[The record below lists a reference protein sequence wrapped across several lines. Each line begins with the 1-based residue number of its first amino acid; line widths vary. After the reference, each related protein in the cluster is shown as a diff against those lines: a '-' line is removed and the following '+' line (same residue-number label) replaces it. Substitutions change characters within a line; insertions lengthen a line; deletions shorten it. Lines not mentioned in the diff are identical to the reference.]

1 MMSKQ
6 VINWGILSSAKIAQK
21 AFIPA
26 IRSVENARLVGI
38 ASSSGSAKE
47 VAEEFDIPT
56 VYESYEELL
65 QDPTIN
71 AVYIPL
77 PNALH
82 AEWVIKAAEAKKHV
96 LCEKPAALTKE
107 EVVQMIESCK
117 ENDVLFME
125 AFMYQFHP
133 QHERVKEIIASGEV
147 GEVKFMRASFSFY
160 MGEANGNIRLNKELG
175 GGSIYDV
182 GCYGIH
188 AIRNILDI
196 EPKSVFVN
204 GEIDEASGVEI
215 SSIGVMEMENGLKAS
230 FDCGFDRTFYA
241 HYEVIGTKGTIEVPR
256 AFRPD
261 KEDGEGMIII
271 QDEEGNRREEKVVGH
286 QYPLQIEFFS
296 NCIIKNERPLS
307 LEQQTIANMKV
318 IEACYKSLETGKKIE
333 LSKE

>member
-1 MMSKQ
+1 MSKKI
-6 VINWGILSSAKIAQK
+6 INWGILSSAKIAQK

-26 IRSVENARLVGI
+26 IHSVKNARLVGI
-38 ASSSGSAKE
+38 ASGSGSAKE

-56 VYESYEELL
+56 VYESYEEML
-65 QDPTIN
+65 QDQTID

-107 EVVQMIESCK
+107 ETVNMIEVCK
-117 ENDVLFME
+117 GNDVFFME

-133 QHERVKEIIASGEV
+133 QHERVKEILASGEI

-160 MGEANGNIRLNKELG
+160 IGDASGNIRLNKTLG

-188 AIRNILDI
+188 AIRNILSV
-196 EPKSVFVN
+196 EPKSVYVN
-204 GEIDEASGVEI
+204 GEIDEESGVEI
-215 SSIGVMEMENGLKAS
+215 SSVGVLEMENGVKAS

-241 HYEVIGTKGTIEVPR
+241 HYEIIGTKGTIEVPR

-261 KEDGEGMIII
+261 KQNGEGIISVTDD
-271 QDEEGNRREEKVVGH
+271 QGNVREEKVVGH
-286 QYPLQIEFFS
+286 QYSLQIETFS
-296 NCIIKNERPLS
+296 NCIIKNERPVS

-318 IEACYKSLETGKKIE
+318 IEACYESIETGKKIE
-333 LSKE
+333 LSKQ